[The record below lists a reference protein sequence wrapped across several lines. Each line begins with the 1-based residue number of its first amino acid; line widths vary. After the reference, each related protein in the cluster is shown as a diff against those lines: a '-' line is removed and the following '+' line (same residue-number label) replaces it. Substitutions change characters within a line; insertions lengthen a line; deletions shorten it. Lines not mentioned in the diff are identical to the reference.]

1 MIKNKIF
8 SIFKKITNKEI
19 RNLKFIFLS
28 FIFFLVDL
36 VFPKKKN
43 LIVFAQ
49 KNRLYSDNS
58 RAFFEYLINNQK
70 NFTPV
75 WLADDLISKNKIK
88 KINHNANVKI
98 TNSIDGLLCLL
109 NAKTVVTSNSLHDFF
124 PYFHPSF
131 RKESIQLWHGIKWS
145 KHFEYP
151 NNNFTK
157 ELTIICSSSE
167 DHKKLIY
174 QQNLLDEKKVY
185 ITGLPRNDQ
194 FFIKDKK
201 KKSELSDLI
210 DLTKKIILYAPT
222 HKEDVNANFFPF
234 KDLNLNNLN
243 EFLKKNKMIIYLRPH
258 INDTNKNQE
267 LWESFLSTVKSNY
280 ILPLTFKEL
289 EDINSLLPFVKTL
302 ITDYSTI
309 YTDALLLNIP
319 TLFVPYD
326 LDNYKKKRGLV
337 YKFDEV
343 AVGPKIYNQYQL
355 ISELENINKKPEH
368 YVDLQSSVKR
378 RFHKYNDG
386 DSSNRILKILKER
399 INS

>member
-8 SIFKKITNKEI
+8 SIFKKITIKEI

-194 FFIKDKK
+194 FFIKDQK

-243 EFLKKNKMIIYLRPH
+243 EFLKENKMIIYLRPH

-267 LWESFLSTVKSNY
+267 LWENFLSTVKSNY

-326 LDNYKKKRGLV
+326 LDNYKKKE
-337 YKFDEV
+337 D
-343 AVGPKIYNQYQL
+343 
-355 ISELENINKKPEH
+355 
-368 YVDLQSSVKR
+368 
-378 RFHKYNDG
+378 
-386 DSSNRILKILKER
+386 
-399 INS
+399 

>member
-194 FFIKDKK
+194 FFIKDQKK
-201 KKSELSDLI
+201 KI
-210 DLTKKIILYAPT
+210 
-222 HKEDVNANFFPF
+222 
-234 KDLNLNNLN
+234 
-243 EFLKKNKMIIYLRPH
+243 
-258 INDTNKNQE
+258 
-267 LWESFLSTVKSNY
+267 
-280 ILPLTFKEL
+280 
-289 EDINSLLPFVKTL
+289 
-302 ITDYSTI
+302 
-309 YTDALLLNIP
+309 
-319 TLFVPYD
+319 
-326 LDNYKKKRGLV
+326 
-337 YKFDEV
+337 
-343 AVGPKIYNQYQL
+343 
-355 ISELENINKKPEH
+355 
-368 YVDLQSSVKR
+368 
-378 RFHKYNDG
+378 
-386 DSSNRILKILKER
+386 
-399 INS
+399 